1 MTLNAFSCRQV
12 PPVYERTHPIFL
24 DRDQLYHSSLG
35 LTFRAEQH
43 QFVFGTMKLKCTAT
57 VSGAYSLSSEEI
69 IAAQDAKTTG
79 SSDDKPSINGGQA
92 SYHLGDLVNVT
103 CSYSRYGRPV
113 HLQWHLNDRPVS
125 SRYLVHYPVQLA
137 ESGRQ
142 VTSLGLRFT
151 VRPSHFVL
159 DEMRIRCTATLD
171 SSDRA
176 GSQWEEE
183 FVLGHSSPGPH
194 VSEQYVADS
203 KGSTP
208 LLLVVLLLQS
218 SATAFLLPSL
228 RWAV

>member
-1 MTLNAFSCRQV
+1 M
-12 PPVYERTHPIFL
+12 
-24 DRDQLYHSSLG
+24 
-35 LTFRAEQH
+35 
-43 QFVFGTMKLKCTAT
+43 
-57 VSGAYSLSSEEI
+57 
-69 IAAQDAKTTG
+69 
-79 SSDDKPSINGGQA
+79 
-92 SYHLGDLVNVT
+92 
-103 CSYSRYGRPV
+103 
-113 HLQWHLNDRPVS
+113 S
-125 SRYLVHYPVQLA
+125 SRYLVNYPVRLA